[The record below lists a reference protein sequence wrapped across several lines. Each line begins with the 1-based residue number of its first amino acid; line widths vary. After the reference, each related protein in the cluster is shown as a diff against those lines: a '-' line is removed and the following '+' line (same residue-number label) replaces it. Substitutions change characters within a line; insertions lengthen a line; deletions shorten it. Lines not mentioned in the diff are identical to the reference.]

1 VKNKQF
7 SIPLIVAIAVLV
19 AAVAGYML
27 TIRPKGAEV
36 QKLDDEI
43 AATQTQIT
51 AASLSSGEEKPESTI
66 KVADL
71 VELAKAMP
79 EESDM
84 AGAILELSAAA
95 KRAGV
100 EFTAIQPST
109 AVPGAGYTQ
118 LPLALTFV
126 GNYYDLTEWLYQVRQ
141 LVTVR
146 DGVLDANGRLFTV
159 DSLDWHEAENPGFP
173 TIEADLVVSAYV
185 YGADPTLVVPGAAV
199 QPAAGETT
207 TTGETTTG
215 ATTTTEDG
223 STSGEGSTTPTTTTP
238 PEDTPASTVDAGAP
252 QAAGVTP

>member
-1 VKNKQF
+1 MKNKQL

-19 AAVAGYML
+19 AAVAGYMVL
-27 TIRPKGAEV
+27 IRPKGAEV

-43 AATQTQIT
+43 AALQTQIT
-51 AASLSSGEEKPESTI
+51 AASVSSGEDKPESMI

-79 EESDM
+79 EETDM

-95 KRAGV
+95 KRSGV
-100 EFTAIQPST
+100 EFTSIQPS
-109 AVPGAGYTQ
+109 APIPGAGYTQ

-146 DGVLDANGRLFTV
+146 EGVLDANGRLFTV
-159 DSLDWHEAENPGFP
+159 DSLDWHEAEEPGFP
-173 TIEADLVVSAYV
+173 MIEADLVVSAYV
-185 YGADPTLVVPGAAV
+185 YGSDPGLVIPGATVAPT
-199 QPAAGETT
+199 PAETTT
-207 TTGETTTG
+207 TTGETTTTG
-215 ATTTTEDG
+215 ATTTTE
-223 STSGEGSTTPTTTTP
+223 EGSTTPTTTTP
-238 PEDTPASTVDAGAP
+238 PADTPASTVDAGAG